1 MIIIITG
8 YCLLI
13 LDLLLEKEY
22 LNIQP
27 CDLVEEMRPLRHVYV
42 QYKSLCYHNRY
53 PTLHYLFFSDTPQS
67 FQGCCAPIHLS
78 THVARVLVAVH
89 DNNYT

>member
-27 CDLVEEMRPLRHVYV
+27 CDLVGEMRPLRHVYV
-42 QYKSLCYHNRY
+42 EYNLYTTTIGILPY
-53 PTLHYLFFSDTPQS
+53 PTFFFLTPHKVS
-67 FQGCCAPIHLS
+67 MA
-78 THVARVLVAVH
+78 VVLPSIFLPMWFGF
-89 DNNYT
+89 